1 MPAISLKDFPV
12 DVRNYILN
20 IQRETK
26 NKKGL
31 QKYSFYQIIFTIIR
45 EHKAQNQSKEILSPS
60 EIVQR
65 ISTLMEELGF
75 RVNENQS

>member
-26 NKKGL
+26 KKKGL

-45 EHKAQNQSKEILSPS
+45 EHKMQNEIKEVYSPE
-60 EIVQR
+60 EIADR
-65 ISTLMEELGF
+65 IKKLCDELGF
-75 RVNENQS
+75 SLKQN